1 MTEREKIEKLRNSL
15 VTVKE
20 VLKVLGDFP
29 LLVTE
34 LELTLDATAPAEP
47 RRTHGERWK
56 EHPQR

>member
-1 MTEREKIEKLRNSL
+1 MTEREKIEKLRSSL

-34 LELTLDATAPAEP
+34 LDLTLEATAPAEP
-47 RRTHGERWK
+47 RRTHEEKWK
-56 EHPQR
+56 DHPQR